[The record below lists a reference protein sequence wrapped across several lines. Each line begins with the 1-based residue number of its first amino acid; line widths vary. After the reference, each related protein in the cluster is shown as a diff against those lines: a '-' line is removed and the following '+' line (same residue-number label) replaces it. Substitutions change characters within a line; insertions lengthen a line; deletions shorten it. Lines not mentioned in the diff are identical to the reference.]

1 MAQIK
6 FQAPR
11 RPGIIPLVV
20 FVKSPIF
27 LGVDCESSTSF
38 RVYRHD
44 ELREDEDAGD
54 W

>member
-1 MAQIK
+1 M
-6 FQAPR
+6 
-11 RPGIIPLVV
+11 V